1 MCLYSD
7 RVCVYVQS
15 VEYACVYMHVCV
27 CTVLKKKIPR
37 SGLKFSLKT
46 LKFWPHDFFI
56 PQCKFLVKLLR
67 MTRKLFSD
75 QWTDMHTLH
84 YIYFERTYDYF
95 QGIDLILLKLIRT
108 STLSI
113 SKYNNLRIWIIFFI
127 ESDGFFGFFVLRC
140 EQMVYWSLPDTLA
153 RACRVPARAYEQASH
168 ADIDAAKRES
178 KRQIKKP
185 SNHACHLNAP

>member
-1 MCLYSD
+1 MCIYACLCLY
-7 RVCVYVQS
+7 CV
-15 VEYACVYMHVCV
+15 
-27 CTVLKKKIPR
+27 KKENPKIWPKIFIKNIEILAPR
-37 SGLKFSLKT
+37 
-46 LKFWPHDFFI
+46 FFI

-108 STLSI
+108 NTLSI
-113 SKYNNLRIWIIFFI
+113 LKYNNIRIWIIFFI